1 MKLMDANTMQTTQIA
16 NFSFSGVR
24 PDKLGSTEYTL
35 VTLVIDKTGSV
46 GGFTQQ
52 LLAMK
57 QAVVEA
63 CHRSPRADYLMLR
76 STEFNE
82 RVDEEHGFTELTRVD
97 PSVYKAPRC
106 SGSTALF
113 DATRN
118 AVMATNT
125 YARMLSDQDF
135 SVNGLVV
142 VVTDGDDNCSH
153 HTPSDVAAEVISGVQ
168 HEWLE
173 SLNVIL
179 VGVNASLYSGP
190 LQAFKNDAGLT
201 QYVDVG
207 DATPQKLAQLAQFV
221 SRSIS
226 AQSQSLGTGGASQAL
241 VF

>member
-1 MKLMDANTMQTTQIA
+1 MKLMDANMQTTQIA
-16 NFSFSGVR
+16 NFAFSGVR

-46 GGFTQQ
+46 SGFERQ
-52 LLAMK
+52 LLSMK

-97 PSVYKAPRC
+97 PAGYHASRC

-118 AVMATNT
+118 AVMATNA

-153 HTPSDVAAEVISGVQ
+153 HTPSEVAAEVRRGVSE
-168 HEWLE
+168 EWLE
-173 SLNVIL
+173 SLSVIL
-179 VGVNASLYSGP
+179 VGVNASRYKKE
-190 LQAFKNDAGLT
+190 LQAFQMDADLS

-207 DATPQKLAQLAQFV
+207 DATPTKLAQLAQFV

-226 AQSQSLGTGGASQAL
+226 AQSQSLGTGGASQPL

>member
-1 MKLMDANTMQTTQIA
+1 MKLIDANMQTTQVA

-24 PDKLGSTEYTL
+24 PEKLGSTEYTL

-46 GGFTQQ
+46 NGFEQQ
-52 LLAMK
+52 LLSMK
-57 QAVVEA
+57 QAVIEA

-76 STEFNE
+76 CTEFNDS
-82 RVDEEHGFTELTRVD
+82 VDEEHGFTELTRVD
-97 PSVYKAPRC
+97 PARYRAPQC
-106 SGSTALF
+106 TGSTALY
-113 DATRN
+113 DATCN
-118 AVMATNT
+118 AVIATNE

-142 VVTDGDDNCSH
+142 VVTDGDNNSSH
-153 HTPSDVAAEVISGVQ
+153 HTAKDVAAEVVRGVRQ
-168 HEWLE
+168 EWLE

-179 VGVNASLYSGP
+179 VGVNASRYKRELE
-190 LQAFKNDAGLT
+190 AFKNDANLT

-226 AQSQSLGTGGASQAL
+226 AQSQSLGTGGASQTL